1 MFWSSLLKFLEAPQC
16 TTADTISAE
25 KRWWFGGWF
34 SVFDF
39 RERTFSPW
47 LSSKWRRRCWQAQ
60 EREKTGNVVCLPVPT
75 VETGAPFNK
84 EFCRLLFVGENGA
97 GGEDCRYRSQ
107 ACSHH
112 KKFGHRSDCRPRLV
126 WYSARWLIRV
136 IHSSCRD
143 HVWNWKSSIAT
154 NNRGEVVFPCCYET
168 CEMSHYHL
176 LSWWQIGF
184 CTDLSIQLNAFKLPR
199 CLIGFW
205 TTNAFKA
212 PLSLPYYQRIVIIM
226 IISSRKCKAL
236 C

>member
-1 MFWSSLLKFLEAPQC
+1 MFWSSLSLNFWRLLNVPLQTLFQQREGGGLEDDFLSLIFVSEHSVLDLVLSGEGGAGRLRKGRKQEMWYVCQC
-16 TTADTISAE
+16 PLWKQE
-25 KRWWFGGWF
+25 
-34 SVFDF
+34 
-39 RERTFSPW
+39 P
-47 LSSKWRRRCWQAQ
+47 LSI
-60 EREKTGNVVCLPVPT
+60 
-75 VETGAPFNK
+75 

-184 CTDLSIQLNAFKLPR
+184 CTDLSIQLNAFKLP
-199 CLIGFW
+199 CCFIGFELQMLLKHHSAYL
-205 TTNAFKA
+205 TTKE
-212 PLSLPYYQRIVIIM
+212 
-226 IISSRKCKAL
+226 
-236 C
+236 